1 MSIGSEKMF
10 VNQESSVK
18 FLVDFL
24 QNHQLTIK
32 LDGIKNKLAYLVKCV
47 NGIILGK
54 ILRYKMIQ
62 KKIVLFYTKKQVV
75 KTEAQK
81 LGISEPHLKELKAIP
96 WDISPSFTKL
106 QQKLILDLGIK
117 IGICIS
123 EDVMCVNY
131 GEVIPYNPQKLTNLL
146 KQR

>member
-10 VNQESSVK
+10 INQESSVE

-24 QNHQLTIK
+24 QKYHQTIK

-54 ILRYKMIQ
+54 VLRYKMIQ

-75 KTEAQK
+75 KTETQK

-96 WDISPSFTKL
+96 NNIFISSDSGS
-106 QQKLILDLGIK
+106 IA
-117 IGICIS
+117 
-123 EDVMCVNY
+123 
-131 GEVIPYNPQKLTNLL
+131 IP
-146 KQR
+146 